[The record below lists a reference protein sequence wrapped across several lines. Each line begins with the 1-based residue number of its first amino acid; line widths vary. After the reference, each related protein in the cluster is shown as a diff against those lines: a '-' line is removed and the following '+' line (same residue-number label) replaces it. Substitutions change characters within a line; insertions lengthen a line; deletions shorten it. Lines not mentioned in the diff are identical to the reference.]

1 MALRS
6 AFSPLEEDVSG
17 LQVTDRMRMV
27 ERGGHELI
35 IIINFFS
42 SLPSDAPRHAL
53 ADEMVPWVEVLAA
66 TAGMFNL
73 KLHVS
78 YALDM
83 TGEAREAHLVSK
95 LLIWKSELPSDQVY
109 LILPRLKKIYLVSIM
124 RYSTC
129 RISSFEVVARPN
141 TNQQLEA
148 IGKKLSSEIEMNP
161 WARAEICSTADLAC
175 EFMRFVSSRV
185 LDSNRV

>member
-1 MALRS
+1 MSLS
-6 AFSPLEEDVSG
+6 KTLSLCFSILNYG
-17 LQVTDRMRMV
+17 
-27 ERGGHELI
+27 I
-35 IIINFFS
+35 IFGRWFTG
-42 SLPSDAPRHAL
+42 DAPRHAL